1 MFLAA
6 FIGSCILLA
15 MIPGVSTA
23 VILRQTIREGRAPGV
38 AAMAGN
44 ETGIFLW
51 AMAAVF
57 GLSALVLA
65 SEVAYGVMKA
75 VGAVLLVVMGVQS
88 LWQSRRGHAVRDAG
102 PPEDAPEPVRGW
114 RRSYVLGLAT
124 CGANP
129 KAAVFAMSFLPQFVP
144 AGVHVPATLT
154 LLAVV
159 WVVVDTLWYLAFIWM
174 VGRIG
179 AVFSRPAVRRRLEQV
194 SGTVLI
200 GLGVRMAVDA
210 R

>member
-1 MFLAA
+1 MLFLA
-6 FIGSCILLA
+6 FVGSCVLLA

-23 VILRQTIREGRAPGV
+23 VIIRQTLRDGRASGV
-38 AAMAGN
+38 AATLGN

-57 GLSALVLA
+57 GLSTLLLA
-65 SEVAYGVMKA
+65 SEAAYHALRV
-75 VGAVLLVVMGVQS
+75 VGAVALVVMGVQS
-88 LWQSRRGHAVRDAG
+88 IRQARRGIVPIDVAG
-102 PPEDAPEPVRGW
+102 ESHKGW
-114 RRSYVLGLAT
+114 RRAYGLGLAT

-144 AGVHVPATLT
+144 AGAPIPATLT

-159 WVVVDTLWYLAFIWM
+159 WVLVDTLWYLVLIWL
-174 VGRIG
+174 VQR
-179 AVFSRPAVRRRLEQV
+179 ALTFFARPAVRRTLERI

-200 GLGVRMAVDA
+200 ALGA
-210 R
+210 RLALETR

>member
-1 MFLAA
+1 
-6 FIGSCILLA
+6 
-15 MIPGVSTA
+15 
-23 VILRQTIREGRAPGV
+23 
-38 AAMAGN
+38 
-44 ETGIFLW
+44 
-51 AMAAVF
+51 
-57 GLSALVLA
+57 
-65 SEVAYGVMKA
+65 EVAYGVMKA

-174 VGRIG
+174 VG
-179 AVFSRPAVRRRLEQV
+179 
-194 SGTVLI
+194 
-200 GLGVRMAVDA
+200 
-210 R
+210 

>member
-1 MFLAA
+1 
-6 FIGSCILLA
+6 

-23 VILRQTIREGRAPGV
+23 VILRQTIRSGRASGV
-38 AAMAGN
+38 AATAGN

-88 LWQSRRGHAVRDAG
+88 LWQARRGQAVRDAG
-102 PPEDAPEPVRGW
+102 PPESEQEAARGW

-144 AGVHVPATLT
+144 AGVNVPATLT

-174 VGRIG
+174 VGRVG

-200 GLGVRMAVDA
+200 GLGVRVAMEA